1 MLAVGFV
8 VGIVMSLTQIL
19 TSIQDSSFSTV
30 PRLAAFLAALL
41 LAMPWMLAKLIAYT
55 TRCSATWA
63 IRPLRPMTLGLPLS
77 TLYAFLLVLAR
88 VAGLI
93 TFLPVP
99 GFRNAPDTVR
109 VVLALAITFALFPV
123 WPALP
128 NVNPT
133 IGQLAAWAFC
143 EAGFGLVGGFGRRVS
158 DRRLPSRRAGGRIPG
173 RLRIRVHHRSHQP
186 GRFGASCRS
195 WPRCRPDCCSLP
207 TGLDHQ
213 LIRVLAASFEK
224 FPAGSWAPASASLDG
239 IVRLGGE
246 MFSTGLRLGLPVV
259 ALLLLIDFALALLG
273 RVQQQLQL
281 LSLAF
286 PAKMAAAL
294 VLLAVLAPV
303 VPKMFGAAA
312 EHTLAALWRSLG

>member
-1 MLAVGFV
+1 
-8 VGIVMSLTQIL
+8 
-19 TSIQDSSFSTV
+19 
-30 PRLAAFLAALL
+30 
-41 LAMPWMLAKLIAYT
+41 
-55 TRCSATWA
+55 
-63 IRPLRPMTLGLPLS
+63 MTLGLPLS

-99 GFRNAPDTVR
+99 GLRNAPATVR
-109 VVLALAITFALFPV
+109 VLLALAIAFTLFPV

-133 IGQLAAWAFC
+133 LGQLAVWAFC
-143 EAGFGLVGGFGRRVS
+143 EAGFGLAAGLAVAFLTEGFQVAAQV
-158 DRRLPSRRAGGRIPG
+158 AGFQAGYG
-173 RLRIRVHHRSHQP
+173 
-186 GRFGASCRS
+186 FASTIDPNS
-195 WPRCRPDCCSLP
+195 QADSSILQVLASLS
-207 TGLDHQ
+207 TGLLFFTTGIDHQ

-224 FPAGSWAPASASLDG
+224 FPAGSWAPASANLEG
-239 IVRLGGE
+239 ILRLGGE
-246 MFSTGLRLGLPVV
+246 MLSTGLRLALPVV
-259 ALLLLIDFALALLG
+259 AVLLLIDFALALLG
-273 RVQQQLQL
+273 RVQQQLHL

-312 EHTLAALWRSLG
+312 ERTLAALWRSLGA